1 MFVTW
6 ENRKRT
12 FLEPKENGENP
23 AHPVLLITWNLEFSL
38 LFLMVFVWIGKKT
51 GGKKHGVPLQ
61 QKSIFHLG
69 QSIFLKF
76 SQSFKTERFY
86 RQSVSLKKKP
96 EGLATFLLDHKGW
109 KWVVSAPGREYILYI
124 PTISTT
130 LLTSKTWSTS
140 LVHVVCRVAIGLD
153 SKLYSLPAWTTSL
166 LCASGFLNT
175 KWSYNIHPLD
185 CCEN

>member
-23 AHPVLLITWNLEFSL
+23 AHPILLITWNLEFLL

-51 GGKKHGVPLQ
+51 DGQKHGVPLQ
-61 QKSIFHLG
+61 QKSIFHLC

-96 EGLATFLLDHKGW
+96 EGLALFCL
-109 KWVVSAPGREYILYI
+109 
-124 PTISTT
+124 TIKAGGEWCLPQVENTC
-130 LLTSKTWSTS
+130 STS
-140 LVHVVCRVAIGLD
+140 PPSPPLCSPPRPGL
-153 SKLYSLPAWTTSL
+153 L
-166 LCASGFLNT
+166 LLSMLSAV
-175 KWSYNIHPLD
+175 
-185 CCEN
+185 